1 MLVTHLS
8 RVLLQKLAAPPPR
21 SSAYCHQLKYKPP
34 GRRHI
39 SFWQPVNKPPDHVD
53 ATASAPGL
61 YPKHQNSTSVVT
73 KLWQS
78 IKRAARIEEG
88 DPDEQVTE
96 YFQYSVERLMMHP
109 GEFTFGKFAMYIE
122 VNDDLSVP
130 LKQLKLQRTFTCI
143 NATIHTDEILQ
154 FLTPREK
161 ESDSASVFSHQAKLQ
176 LAEAAKAH
184 PLMMCHPVHKQHHLT
199 IVQCTLKDVNDMLYH
214 HDICKTDRTW
224 YFRRLVLG
232 RHLPTSYEE
241 REYLS
246 YQRPIAREAAKL
258 FPETSSLEA
267 AKIREIRDHVHYR
280 KPPYVVLVCGTCPV
294 QYQDMAMVPPSNQ
307 WKKYVEH
314 TRIYEAKKTTLADP
328 SVGG

>member
-21 SSAYCHQLKYKPP
+21 SSAYCHQLNYKPP

-61 YPKHQNSTSVVT
+61 YPKQQNTTSVVT

-122 VNDDLSVP
+122 DICTKLRIIGKRAIPDDDLSVP
-130 LKQLKLQRTFTCI
+130 LKQLKLQ
-143 NATIHTDEILQ
+143 HEILQ

-176 LAEAAKAH
+176 LAESAK
-184 PLMMCHPVHKQHHLT
+184 
-199 IVQCTLKDVNDMLYH
+199 CTLKDVNDMLYH

-280 KPPYVVLVCGTCPV
+280 KPPTRTWPWFRRPTSGKNMWSTREYTKR
-294 QYQDMAMVPPSNQ
+294 
-307 WKKYVEH
+307 KKLH
-314 TRIYEAKKTTLADP
+314 
-328 SVGG
+328 